1 MAEGSSFAS
10 LKDDAILKIIE
21 DKNSKAI
28 KNLIPGAARIL
39 HEYLHVK
46 DGQFKTIEDLETE
59 NIKDA
64 SGTLRIF
71 LY

>member
-64 SGTLRIF
+64 SGTL
-71 LY
+71 